1 MSKRRKRLHDL
12 LLTLIN
18 KDSEF
23 EFIEEDS
30 SDLTSSY
37 SEKDTLNLSR
47 VIEKNRK
54 IIKRYQAIVRT
65 AVTLDALMDSEM
77 KKITKS
83 NKNIFLKK
91 ILPLLLLLSFIFNP
105 LKVSA
110 EVAETEING
119 EFMNAS
125 SEFLRDLDFETWQL
139 VAYNQIFE
147 DKLILRVIGYPEILG
162 IDHPTDLRV
171 ESGRKQWLLDD
182 KTLLNVELANDG
194 RQAAAE
200 FDLDELIKNLDKNR
214 PLRLSLSGVFSEL
227 PVPPF
232 VVKEWRSI
240 N

>member
-1 MSKRRKRLHDL
+1 
-12 LLTLIN
+12 
-18 KDSEF
+18 
-23 EFIEEDS
+23 
-30 SDLTSSY
+30 
-37 SEKDTLNLSR
+37 
-47 VIEKNRK
+47 
-54 IIKRYQAIVRT
+54 
-65 AVTLDALMDSEM
+65 M

-83 NKNIFLKK
+83 NKNIFFKV
-91 ILPLLLLLSFIFNP
+91 LLSLILILSSIFNP
-105 LKVSA
+105 VKVSA

-119 EFMNAS
+119 ELIIAS
-125 SEFLRDLDFETWQL
+125 SEFLRDLDFETWEL
-139 VAYNQIFE
+139 VAYKSPLFE
-147 DKLILRVIGYPEILG
+147 DKLILRVIGYPGNLR
-162 IDHPTDLRV
+162 IDHPTELRV
-171 ESGRKQWLLDD
+171 ESGRKQWHLND

>member
-1 MSKRRKRLHDL
+1 
-12 LLTLIN
+12 
-18 KDSEF
+18 
-23 EFIEEDS
+23 
-30 SDLTSSY
+30 
-37 SEKDTLNLSR
+37 
-47 VIEKNRK
+47 
-54 IIKRYQAIVRT
+54 
-65 AVTLDALMDSEM
+65 M

-119 EFMNAS
+119 ELMNAS

-139 VAYNQIFE
+139 VAYKSPFFE
-147 DKLILRVIGYPEILG
+147 DKLILRVIGYPGNLR

-171 ESGRKQWLLDD
+171 ESGRKEWVLND
-182 KTLLNVELANDG
+182 KTLLNKELANDG

-200 FDLDELIKNLDKNR
+200 FDLDELIQNIDKNR
-214 PLRLSLSGVFSEL
+214 PLRLSLRGVFSEL